1 MKRIEPLPREPGAPF
16 SGARADIWLPPVAL
30 ASCIRAVMSRDT
42 RGVELA
48 SEERCN
54 YFPASPTCA
63 INWYFEGNFELLDS
77 DRQVQADSRNGPLGR
92 MTFSGPFVRPVIVR
106 NPGPMHAMV
115 LLIMPDA
122 LQQLTGI
129 DPSGWVNKV
138 APVDEVFDADW
149 LGLCR
154 SIDEAIDDAHR
165 VALIES
171 FLRPRWRA
179 ARPQATF
186 TGRLLN
192 DWSRSLALR
201 AATSGLGRSQRQF
214 ERRIKQWTGQTL
226 RELRGRGRSEQAF
239 FDVVTALKDGD
250 VNWSE
255 VASNNGYA
263 DQSHL
268 CRQTRRV
275 TGFAPE
281 ELRRRIATEEG
292 FWAYRLWGHSER
304 LAED

>member
-1 MKRIEPLPREPGAPF
+1 VRRCRPNWPAAPRHWRKPG
-16 SGARADIWLPPVAL
+16 
-30 ASCIRAVMSRDT
+30 
-42 RGVELA
+42 
-48 SEERCN
+48 
-54 YFPASPTCA
+54 
-63 INWYFEGNFELLDS
+63 
-77 DRQVQADSRNGPLGR
+77 
-92 MTFSGPFVRPVIVR
+92 
-106 NPGPMHAMV
+106 
-115 LLIMPDA
+115 
-122 LQQLTGI
+122 
-129 DPSGWVNKV
+129 
-138 APVDEVFDADW
+138 
-149 LGLCR
+149 
-154 SIDEAIDDAHR
+154 
-165 VALIES
+165 
-171 FLRPRWRA
+171 PRWRA

-192 DWSRSLALR
+192 DWSHSLALR
-201 AATSGLGRSQRQF
+201 AATVGLGRSRRQF

-226 RELRGRGRSEQAF
+226 RELRGRERSEQAF

-292 FWAYRLWGHSER
+292 FWAYRLWGHSEG